1 MKQNRKIKS
10 QQRNGYKEEINRKYT
25 SSNMVAIPCQK
36 SQWIGSKENV
46 QKRKNRN
53 YPIWTKRKW
62 TRNIEPQGFVCL
74 KKKKEKI

>member
-36 SQWIGSKENV
+36 KSMNRL
-46 QKRKNRN
+46 KRKC
-53 YPIWTKRKW
+53 T
-62 TRNIEPQGFVCL
+62 E
-74 KKKKEKI
+74 KKE